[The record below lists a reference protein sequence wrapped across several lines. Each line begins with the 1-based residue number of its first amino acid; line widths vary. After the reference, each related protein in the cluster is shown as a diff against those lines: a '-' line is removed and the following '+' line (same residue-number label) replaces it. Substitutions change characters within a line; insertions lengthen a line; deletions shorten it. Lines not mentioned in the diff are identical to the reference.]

1 MSKPL
6 VVAILVVLII
16 SCPAFGDCTF
26 GFVSEITTD
35 AGTNAGDI
43 ASGDFNHD
51 GLVDFAVVN
60 RQSDKIAII
69 LGQNGGTF
77 ADPVLVSQGGA
88 YNQAEIEAAD
98 ITGDGHLDLL
108 VMGGKQIYEGNTF
121 SEMWAQVLV
130 GDGTGAFSIGD
141 QEWIGYHPDDIA
153 SGDYDKDG
161 DIDFAVSRTGNNP
174 PGFHMIV
181 SLGGGDIAQKSE
193 NKISEDP
200 ATAGW
205 IRAIAGA
212 DFDGDGNLDVAMS
225 DASNKKVWLFFGI
238 GDGTFTRSDSAIIT
252 TSDSRQGAG
261 PMVAADFNGD
271 GYADIAVGNVITGS
285 YLPEETVPTP
295 EFVVALSNG
304 ANRTFGTAVVRGSV
318 WSAMKAKTADVNGD
332 GKADVVFALSS
343 SIRVYL
349 GAGDGTFTTHDYGT
363 GGLGLEFADVDKDG
377 GLDIATTHFSPG
389 TVGILQNACGQ
400 VTLTLTSSA
409 NPAFRGNSFWLTSS
423 LSSNPPATG
432 TLTVSRTG
440 AGMIWSGP
448 PGDTQSSLQSPPWN
462 PLPVGTY
469 EYVATYSGDSRFK
482 ASTVKLI
489 QTVQI
494 APFGPPPGFQA
505 DMVETGT
512 GRRPRLSWYIT
523 DNTAKYE
530 IWRRAHNAPLAKI
543 GEAVASPGVDGVYY
557 LDSAFPAESA
567 LEYSVRSVRNGDSV
581 SSDFSSDFTVSHV
594 FTDETV
600 VAGTTIIKAAHLTE
614 VRNAANDLR
623 TLAGLDPN
631 SWTTSPIVLATQFKE
646 VRDAITEARIQLGAI
661 TFGFSGWLE
670 AGMVVKT
677 YHLTQFRDAMR

>member
-1 MSKPL
+1 MSKPV
-6 VVAILVVLII
+6 VVAILAILII

-26 GFVSEITTD
+26 GFLSEITTD
-35 AGTNAGDI
+35 AGANAGDV

-108 VMGGKQIYEGNTF
+108 VMGGKQVYENTTF
-121 SEMWAQVLV
+121 SEMWAQVLE
-130 GDGTGAFSIGD
+130 GDGAGGFSIGD
-141 QEWIGYHPDDIA
+141 QEWIGFHPDDIA
-153 SGDYDKDG
+153 AGDYDKDG

-181 SLGGGDIAQKSE
+181 NLGGGDIAQKSE
-193 NKISEDP
+193 NQI
-200 ATAGW
+200 TTGGW

-271 GYADIAVGNVITGS
+271 GYADIAVGNMITGS

-304 ANRTFGTAVVRGSV
+304 ANRTFGTPVVRGSV
-318 WSAMKAKTADVNGD
+318 WSAMKAETADVNGD

-377 GLDIATTHFSPG
+377 GLDIATTHFSQG
-389 TVGILQNACGQ
+389 TVGILQNTCGQ

-409 NPAFRGNSFWLTSS
+409 NPAYQGNNLTVTAG
-423 LSSNPPATG
+423 LTANPPTATG
-432 TLTVSRTG
+432 TWTLSRTG
-440 AGMIWSGP
+440 YGTI
-448 PGDTQSSLQSPPWN
+448 TSSTAPMETLSVFQY
-462 PLPVGTY
+462 LPNGTH
-469 EYVATYSGDSRFK
+469 EYVLTYTGDSRFK
-482 ASTVKLI
+482 AATKTLI
-489 QTVQI
+489 QTVQL
-494 APFGPPPGFQA
+494 APFGPPVSFHANSSAGSNGIPWLAWFINQ
-505 DMVETGT
+505 DTQ
-512 GRRPRLSWYIT
+512 
-523 DNTAKYE
+523 KYE
-530 IWRRAHNAPLAKI
+530 VWRRTATTPYAKI
-543 GEAVASPGVDGVYY
+543 GEGTPTPGLEYMYYNDYAVPAASAVEYKVRAVRSGDGV
-557 LDSAFPAESA
+557 L
-567 LEYSVRSVRNGDSV
+567 
-581 SSDFSSDFTVSHV
+581 SDFSAPDFTLSGV
-594 FTDETV
+594 FTNDPVTAQV
-600 VAGTTIIKAAHLTE
+600 TPIRNIQLVE
-614 VRNAANDLR
+614 VREAANKLR
-623 TLAGLDPN
+623 SLAGLAPRGWTN
-631 SWTTSPIVLATQFKE
+631 STIMLASQFTE
-646 VRDAITEARIQLGAI
+646 LLAAINEARTQLGAAPAAFWYPVSPGQPI
-661 TFGFSGWLE
+661 RATALE
-670 AGMVVKT
+670 N
-677 YHLTQFRDAMR
+677 LRDAMR